1 MLNVQQKYNLKQI
14 VSLWVAVCKP
24 QTLCWAPRGINC
36 TKWGSRNI
44 WKCPEKYWHLTKL
57 PFAFHKL
64 VLIVI
69 NHQLSTN
76 KSLFSLNSSKFLM
89 SDLKGGGAIYL
100 PKLFY
105 LFNELQILPQ
115 SKYWK
120 LQCKPNRRKYTET
133 QAKYQ
138 HILYQIVLNYLI
150 QTR

>member
-89 SDLKGGGAIYL
+89 SDLKGRYICQNSFICSMNYR
-100 PKLFY
+100 
-105 LFNELQILPQ
+105 
-115 SKYWK
+115 YWIN
-120 LQCKPNRRKYTET
+120 PNIGNCNVNPIEENTLKHKVPTN
-133 QAKYQ
+133 
-138 HILYQIVLNYLI
+138 IISIVLNYLI
-150 QTR
+150 QTK